1 MSSIA
6 LYGSY
11 MEQRQR
17 GNPPGNT
24 NAHVATNLRRARQS
38 AGLDLR
44 ELASRIQRAGR
55 AISHSAISKI
65 ENGERRVDVDDL
77 VVFAYVLDTTPAALL
92 TPPDDAPVP
101 TGLPDGRYLDEE
113 IWAWMRDL
121 SPLIAGRLVWFWY
134 GQAESTRRR
143 IQLNRNLVEMY
154 ATKGEGEGEGI
165 TAPAEYEARIA
176 KDEDRLL
183 FIKARIVALDP
194 AAADRIAQED
204 PSRWGPAPSTDT
216 P

>member
-17 GNPPGNT
+17 GNPAGTT
-24 NAHVATNLRRARQS
+24 NAHVAANLRRARQN

-44 ELASRIQRAGR
+44 ELASRVQRAGR

-77 VVFAYVLDTTPAALL
+77 VVFAYVLETTPAALL
-92 TPPDDAPVP
+92 TPPEDAPAP

-143 IQLNRNLVEMY
+143 IQLNRSLVEMY
-154 ATKGEGEGEGI
+154 ATKGEGDSI
-165 TAPAEYEARIA
+165 TTPAEYEARIA
-176 KDEDRLL
+176 KDEERLL
-183 FIKARIVALDP
+183 FIKARVVALEP